1 MGNFSTLPSG
11 ASRGCITGVAVARF
25 SAGKAGGVQEGRGAP
40 PGTGRFRSPVGVV
53 PPGVSPGVVMVP
65 VAGVL

>member
-1 MGNFSTLPSG
+1 MTGVY
-11 ASRGCITGVAVARF
+11 RGCVTGMPVVRS
-25 SAGKAGGVQEGRGAP
+25 SAAKTGGVQEGRGAP
-40 PGTGRFRSPVGVV
+40 PGTGGFRSPVGVV